1 MLLGSQGIRYKCDVL
16 DYRRRVFKD
25 LSAAASVNAAMAMT
39 VNEQLA

>member
-1 MLLGSQGIRYKCDVL
+1 MLRGSQGTRYKCDVL

-25 LSAAASVNAAMAMT
+25 LSAVASVNAVMT